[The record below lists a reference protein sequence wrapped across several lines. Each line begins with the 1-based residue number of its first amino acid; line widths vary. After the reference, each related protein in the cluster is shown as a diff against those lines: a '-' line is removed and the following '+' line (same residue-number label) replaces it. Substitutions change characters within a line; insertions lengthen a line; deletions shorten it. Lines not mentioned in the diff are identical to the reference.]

1 MFHIHGV
8 QGRVFSGT
16 LEQLRQQQLV
26 TAVARIRRVAS
37 LATEQSQTTAGPP
50 GSGRPGLGAKAVQ
63 AYGHAARVR
72 QPLTCAADVM
82 HSPALTVP
90 ATATLREAWWVLA
103 RDGIGQAPVVGADGV
118 LVGLVGRAELM
129 PVASLEPPSAASESA
144 RLLLPVTSVMWSP
157 VPSTAP
163 GTDLRRVA
171 ALLLH
176 TGLPGVPVANDDGEV
191 LGFVSRT
198 DLLRALTTDPPS
210 TSGAER
216 TQFDQRRPFDPFS

>member
-1 MFHIHGV
+1 MFHIHSI

-16 LEQLRQQQLV
+16 LEQMQQQQLV
-26 TAVARIRRVAS
+26 TGVARIWRVGSVAADTS
-37 LATEQSQTTAGPP
+37 PTTATPS
-50 GSGRPGLGAKAVQ
+50 GSGSGGHGPGAEAVQ
-63 AYGHAARVR
+63 AYGQAARVR

-90 ATATLREAWWVLA
+90 AEATLREAWLVLA
-103 RDGIGQAPVVGADGV
+103 RHGIAQAPVVGAGGV
-118 LVGLVGRAELM
+118 LVGLVGRAGLM
-129 PVASLEPPSAASESA
+129 PAASLEPPSAASESD
-144 RLLLPVTSVMWSP
+144 RLSQPVTAVMWSP

-176 TGLPGVPVANDDGEV
+176 TGLPGVPVAGDNGEV

-198 DLLRALTTDPPS
+198 DLLRALTTDPPLDLW
-210 TSGAER
+210 G
-216 TQFDQRRPFDPFS
+216 

>member
-26 TAVARIRRVAS
+26 TGVARIRRVAS
-37 LATEQSQTTAGPP
+37 VATETSSTTAAPSGGGGGSELGP
-50 GSGRPGLGAKAVQ
+50 GAEAVQ
-63 AYGHAARVR
+63 AYGQATRVR
-72 QPLTCAADVM
+72 RPLTCAADVM

-90 ATATLREAWWVLA
+90 ADATLREAWQVLA
-103 RDGIGQAPVVGADGV
+103 RHGIAQAPVVGAGGV
-118 LVGLVGRAELM
+118 LVGLVGRIELM
-129 PVASLEPPSAASESA
+129 PAASLEPPSAASESA
-144 RLLLPVTSVMWSP
+144 RLSQPVTTVMWSP

-176 TGLPGVPVANDDGEV
+176 TGLPGVPVAADDGGV

-198 DLLRALTTDPPS
+198 DLLRALTTDPPLDLW
-210 TSGAER
+210 G
-216 TQFDQRRPFDPFS
+216 

>member
-1 MFHIHGV
+1 MFHIHGI

-26 TAVARIRRVAS
+26 TGVARTRRIAPVMAD
-37 LATEQSQTTAGPP
+37 ARPPTAAPAAR
-50 GSGRPGLGAKAVQ
+50 GSSGHGLGAETVQ
-63 AYGHAARVR
+63 TYGQAARVR

-90 ATATLREAWWVLA
+90 AEATLREAWQVLA
-103 RDGIGQAPVVGADGV
+103 RHGIAQAPVLGAGGV

-129 PVASLEPPSAASESA
+129 PAASLEPPSAASESA
-144 RLLLPVTSVMWSP
+144 RLSQPVTAVMWSP

-176 TGLPGVPVANDDGEV
+176 TGLPGVPVAGDKGEV

-198 DLLRALTTDPPS
+198 DLLRALTTEPPLDLW
-210 TSGAER
+210 G
-216 TQFDQRRPFDPFS
+216 

>member
-1 MFHIHGV
+1 MFHIHSI

-26 TAVARIRRVAS
+26 TGVARIRRVGFVAADTS
-37 LATEQSQTTAGPP
+37 PTTAAP
-50 GSGRPGLGAKAVQ
+50 SGNDGGGHGLGAEAVQ
-63 AYGHAARVR
+63 AYGQAVRVR

-90 ATATLREAWWVLA
+90 ADATLREAWSVLA
-103 RDGIGQAPVVGADGV
+103 RHGIAQAPVVDAGGV
-118 LVGLVGRAELM
+118 LVGLVGRAGLM
-129 PVASLEPPSAASESA
+129 PSASLEPPSAASESA
-144 RLLLPVTSVMWSP
+144 RLSQPVTAVMWSP

-176 TGLPGVPVANDDGEV
+176 TGLPGVPVAGDNGEV

-198 DLLRALTTDPPS
+198 DLLRALTTDPPLDLW
-210 TSGAER
+210 G
-216 TQFDQRRPFDPFS
+216 

>member
-1 MFHIHGV
+1 MFHIHSI

-26 TAVARIRRVAS
+26 TGVARIRRVGFVAAYTS
-37 LATEQSQTTAGPP
+37 PTTAAPSGN
-50 GSGRPGLGAKAVQ
+50 GSGSGGHGLGAEAVQ
-63 AYGHAARVR
+63 AYGQAIRVR

-90 ATATLREAWWVLA
+90 ADATLREAWLVLA
-103 RDGIGQAPVVGADGV
+103 RHGIAQAPVVGAGGV
-118 LVGLVGRAELM
+118 LVGLIARAELM
-129 PVASLEPPSAASESA
+129 PAASLEPPSAASESA
-144 RLLLPVTSVMWSP
+144 RLSQPVTAVMWSP

-163 GTDLRRVA
+163 DTDLRRVA

-176 TGLPGVPVANDDGEV
+176 TGLPGVPVAGDNGEV

-198 DLLRALTTDPPS
+198 DLLRALTTDPPLDLW
-210 TSGAER
+210 G
-216 TQFDQRRPFDPFS
+216 